1 MLKNSKRHFTV
12 VIRNKENGL
21 YISSTPS
28 LAAKKAV
35 SKLCASNKKK
45 KVEFYIREITRDS
58 KKKTYGPYV
67 GYLKKLDKSI
77 KLKEYI
83 IKYNPVAKLK
93 KAEMRGGIGTI
104 FVRQDN
110 HISKSIKNQK
120 NKIPFYCLPYFEI
133 SIIKN
138 LTNNK
143 YKNFRPSNL
152 VFNNNKYFNGNN
164 ADSYLSD
171 QNHPHTITK
180 NDELNKISI
189 FFNFREDITEDKLKK
204 FLEDNRPNILK
215 KLEDLG
221 ILGKVKIDLY
231 YPYFSEDTIRRLVN
245 LKFKKLK
252 YIEPEIVPIET
263 NQTISNRI
271 NEFYNKINVRYLN
284 MALQNIGIERCLI
297 FFGNFLRIFDNNLP
311 IISIGSGTAYFEFL
325 INRIFGRDIVCVDP
339 NPLSYPPIIT
349 ENNVTSKK
357 ILSISKKRPIVFI
370 SPEFKNVNDLLSQ
383 NKNNK
388 NYKDCLL
395 LLNWPNP
402 MSKTNSNNNQYDPY
416 DFNAIVKLKPIGFF
430 VVYESDHISGS
441 NELITA
447 LEHNNK
453 TYCHFN
459 VSNEETISYKLL
471 EKIEQRA
478 QIQNRGGNMNIRI
491 AYYKRIKV
499 RNTTTLFNN
508 NKFFD
513 NN

>member
-1 MLKNSKRHFTV
+1 M
-12 VIRNKENGL
+12 
-21 YISSTPS
+21 
-28 LAAKKAV
+28 
-35 SKLCASNKKK
+35 
-45 KVEFYIREITRDS
+45 
-58 KKKTYGPYV
+58 
-67 GYLKKLDKSI
+67 
-77 KLKEYI
+77 
-83 IKYNPVAKLK
+83 
-93 KAEMRGGIGTI
+93 
-104 FVRQDN
+104 
-110 HISKSIKNQK
+110 
-120 NKIPFYCLPYFEI
+120 PYFEI
-133 SIIKN
+133 SIIEN
-138 LTNNK
+138 ITNNQ

-152 VFNNNKYFNGNN
+152 VFNNNKYFNKNN

-180 NDELNKISI
+180 NNELNKISI

-215 KLEDLG
+215 KLEDFG

-231 YPYFSEDTIRRLVN
+231 YPYFPEYTNKCMLVN

-252 YIEPEIVPIET
+252 YIEPEIIPIGT
-263 NQTISNRI
+263 NQNISNRI
-271 NEFYNKINVRYLN
+271 KEVYKEKNVRYLN

-297 FFGNFLRIFDNNLP
+297 FFGNFLRNFDDKLP

-339 NPLSYPPIIT
+339 NPISYTPNIT
-349 ENNVTSKK
+349 VNNY
-357 ILSISKKRPIVFI
+357 ISKKRPTVFI
-370 SPEFKNVNDLLSQ
+370 APQFNNVNDLLSQ

-402 MSKTNSNNNQYDPY
+402 MSKASWKNSEYDPY

-430 VVYESDHISGS
+430 IVYESDHISGS

-499 RNTTTLFNN
+499 RNTSTLFNN
-508 NKFFD
+508 SNFFG